1 VPIPALGVVD
11 DLITVSE
18 SGYKSAKMN
27 SFINAKTAIKK
38 LQFGPDKCHVI
49 HVGRNQEAYK
59 NVDHY
64 VEGWKMQ
71 EVQDIFTGEPH
82 IEEAY
87 DGEHGM
93 TAEGVQKYLGQM
105 ISSDS
110 TNTKNIEI
118 LRNKG
123 IGLQNKIVQILSA
136 ISAGKF
142 HFEMAIILR
151 NSLLISSILSSSETW
166 YGLTLAEI
174 VRLEQ
179 VDEMLWLNILECS
192 SSVPRNLIYLELG
205 ILRIRDII
213 KTRRFMFLH
222 HILKQNESSLLYRF
236 FIAQVKYPTYKDWTC
251 QILED
256 MEELNIDLE
265 FQDISD
271 MSKERFKNIISEK
284 IRTHAFNELLVKKL
298 SRKSEHARGRN
309 IK

>member
-1 VPIPALGVVD
+1 
-11 DLITVSE
+11 
-18 SGYKSAKMN
+18 
-27 SFINAKTAIKK
+27 
-38 LQFGPDKCHVI
+38 
-49 HVGRNQEAYK
+49 
-59 NVDHY
+59 
-64 VEGWKMQ
+64 
-71 EVQDIFTGEPH
+71 
-82 IEEAY
+82 
-87 DGEHGM
+87 
-93 TAEGVQKYLGQM
+93 
-105 ISSDS
+105 
-110 TNTKNIEI
+110 
-118 LRNKG
+118 
-123 IGLQNKIVQILSA
+123 
-136 ISAGKF
+136 
-142 HFEMAIILR
+142 MAIILR

-236 FIAQVKYPTYKDWTC
+236 FIAQVKYPTYKDWTS

-284 IRTHAFNELLVKKL
+284 IRNHAFNELLVKKL

-309 IK
+309 IKYEDLNIQEYLTETESVMSCEEKKWLFKCRTDDIDLKANFKWKYEQHCCISCKENIYETNEHLVLCQKLMGKNELVSYIPDYKDLFGNDIDEQIYISRILKENFRIRKHFLPS